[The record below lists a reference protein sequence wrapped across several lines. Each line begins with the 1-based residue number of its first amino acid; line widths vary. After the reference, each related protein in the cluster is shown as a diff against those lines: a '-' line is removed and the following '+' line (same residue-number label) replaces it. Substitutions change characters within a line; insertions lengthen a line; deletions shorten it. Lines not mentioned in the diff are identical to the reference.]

1 MKSKPVISAHLCG
14 IYTYLDS
21 YNDHTCSYVIFVY
34 LQVFVILFQVVVVML
49 VQCIPLETDLP
60 LLKIVHAIVAK
71 ITVFLVDSLA
81 QLNQVDKNV

>member
-1 MKSKPVISAHLCG
+1 
-14 IYTYLDS
+14 
-21 YNDHTCSYVIFVY
+21 
-34 LQVFVILFQVVVVML
+34 ML